1 MPISSE
7 LRRVKIGLFHP
18 VLIKILTT
26 TKNKKRSQV
35 GYEGTASKVFSVF
48 AMGLLHGLYVSL
60 PGDNDLHCE
69 FSAVNE
75 MCLVV

>member
-1 MPISSE
+1 SPGFNQDI
-7 LRRVKIGLFHP
+7 
-18 VLIKILTT
+18 
-26 TKNKKRSQV
+26 NQKRSQV

-48 AMGLLHGLYVSL
+48 AMGLLHGLHVSL
-60 PGDNDLHCE
+60 PGDNDLRCE